1 MKKLLLFSW
10 DGGAV
15 LDTADLHASTSKGSE
30 GRLGSRSRGL
40 GPVSTGSSQLDVQGG
55 DAKGLYLLSNILGGQ
70 HSSVGRSLVSV
81 GFDLHATGDPADGL
95 AARQVGHVD
104 ESIVKRSE
112 DVGNAEDE
120 LTISDL
126 RSQGDL
132 NLPM

>member
-15 LDTADLHASTSKGSE
+15 LYTADLHASTSKGSE
-30 GRLGSRSRGL
+30 GRLGSRSWGL

-55 DAKGLYLLSNILGGQ
+55 DAKGLNLLSNILGGQ
-70 HSSVGRSLVSV
+70 HSSVRGSLVSV
-81 GFDLHATGDPADGL
+81 GLDLHATGDSADGL
-95 AARQVGHVD
+95 TAGQVGHVD
-104 ESIVKRSE
+104 ESIVEGSE

-126 RSQGDL
+126 TH
-132 NLPM
+132 